1 MMEGYELDF
10 YCVAFQIPKHL
21 HSELNWVVCFYNIQ
35 DILGYLPGLK
45 LLKILRYLPGLQLL
59 NILGYLPGLQLL
71 NILGYMPGLQFLKIS
86 SDICQVSNFWYLFFH
101 SKSSFLLWQACY
113 SIRPTLIFIVN
124 HHLDHSQDQPSP

>member
-45 LLKILRYLPGLQLL
+45 LLDIVRYLPGLKLL
-59 NILGYLPGLQLL
+59 
-71 NILGYMPGLQFLKIS
+71 
-86 SDICQVSNFWYLFFH
+86 V
-101 SKSSFLLWQACY
+101 SFLSFEKQFSGLASVLFNKANIDFHCQ
-113 SIRPTLIFIVN
+113 T
-124 HHLDHSQDQPSP
+124 SP

>member
-10 YCVAFQIPKHL
+10 YCVALQLPKHV
-21 HSELNWVVCFYNIQ
+21 HSELNWVVCFYNLQ
-35 DILGYLPGLK
+35 NILGYLPGLK
-45 LLKILRYLPGLQLL
+45 LLKILR
-59 NILGYLPGLQLL
+59 YLPGLQLL

>member
-45 LLKILRYLPGLQLL
+45 LLDIVRYLPGLKLL
-59 NILGYLPGLQLL
+59 
-71 NILGYMPGLQFLKIS
+71 
-86 SDICQVSNFWYLFFH
+86 V
-101 SKSSFLLWQACY
+101 SFLSFEKQFSGLASVLFNKATIGFHRQA
-113 SIRPTLIFIVN
+113 
-124 HHLDHSQDQPSP
+124 SP